1 MRYEVIITA
10 SDLYLT
16 PAQARNLLEDI
27 ESNSDLDG
35 IRINTGFEYDSLIE
49 NEGSDSEDFQT
60 QIKFYVDGDLE
71 TGISVGS
78 KVMGGIKM
86 MFEEIRENN
95 LYFTLTDINSIEQYG

>member
-16 PAQARNLLEDI
+16 PAQARNLLEEI

-35 IRINTGFEYDSLIE
+35 ITIHTGFEYDSFIE
-49 NEGSDSEDFQT
+49 NDGSDSEDFNT

-71 TGISVGS
+71 TGISIGNQ
-78 KVMGGIKM
+78 VMGGIKM
-86 MFEEIRENN
+86 MFEKIRENG
-95 LYFTLTDINSIEQYG
+95 LYFTLTDVNSIKHYF